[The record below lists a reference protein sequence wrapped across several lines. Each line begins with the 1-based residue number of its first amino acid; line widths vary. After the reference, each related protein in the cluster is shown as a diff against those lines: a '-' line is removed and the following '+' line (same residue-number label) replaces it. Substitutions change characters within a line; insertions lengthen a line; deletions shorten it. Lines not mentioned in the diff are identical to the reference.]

1 MAKSIINVLVNL
13 DTKKFNQQL
22 STTSGKFAKF
32 GGSAVKSM
40 AKVGAAFGGAAVVAG
55 AAFGKIAFS
64 AAETAATSNARIESI
79 ANSMG
84 LFGDKADEVSDRLI
98 NFAET
103 SARLTGVNQNVI
115 KEGQALLLTFGNIAE
130 SADEAGGAFDRA
142 TQLTMDLAAAGF
154 GSVTDNAKQ
163 LGKAL
168 NDPVKGLTALSRS
181 GITFTD
187 EQRNMIAA
195 MVEAGDMAG
204 AQNLILEE
212 MEAQV
217 GGTAEATANASD
229 QISVGFSQITERI
242 GLALLPAFTKLTDF
256 VLKRVIPGIENL
268 LDVFDKDGLSGVF
281 DELRNRVREALP
293 KVLATI
299 RQWGEAVFN
308 WYVGTFYPWLW
319 GQMQRAGAALVD
331 WIEPRIKP
339 TLRKLGEFVASAAN
353 WLIDTGLPTLV
364 DKLIELGDALV
375 AWIEPRIQPM
385 LRQLGKLLR
394 SLAEWVVTRALPR
407 LTRLAGRMG
416 KKLIEWA
423 FAIAPEILRGLGGM
437 IVALAGWVR
446 TEGLPKLG
454 EEGGKLFER
463 FTRWI
468 GRLPGRIKSGLWSMV
483 LAIGQWILDNGPRL
497 ARQGVKFAAEVVAG
511 IGERLPKVGLALL
524 GALNALRVWITEN
537 SARLAARGLQL
548 AVAFLKGVRD
558 KLTDID
564 TWKSIGRAMLNAATF
579 GLSGLGGVIGGAI
592 GDAFNSVFGGGGGGS
607 TFDDDGPEPMAR
619 GGLVMRPTVALVGE
633 AGPEMVIP
641 LEQLDDFTGPK
652 SSNQVHA
659 VTYNVTVNAGV
670 GDPGAIGQQVVETI
684 RAYERRNGAG
694 WRAA

>member
-22 STTSGKFAKF
+22 STTSSKFAKF
-32 GGSAVKSM
+32 GGNAVKSM

-64 AAETAATSNARIESI
+64 AAETAATSNARIQSI
-79 ANSMG
+79 ADSMG

-98 NFAET
+98 DFAET

-115 KEGQALLLTFGNIAE
+115 KEGQALLLTFGHLAE

-168 NDPVKGLTALSRS
+168 NDPIKGLTALSRS

-187 EQRNMIAA
+187 EQKNMIAA
-195 MVEAGDMAG
+195 MVEAGDIAS
-204 AQNLILEE
+204 AQNLILAE
-212 MEAQV
+212 METQV

-256 VLKRVIPGIENL
+256 VLKRVIPGIDRL
-268 LDVFDKDGLSGVF
+268 VDVFEADGLSGVF
-281 DELRNRVREALP
+281 DELRNQVRRALP

-299 RQWGEAVFN
+299 RQWGEAVFD

-319 GQMQRAGAALVD
+319 SQMQSAGAALVD

-339 TLRKLGEFVASAAN
+339 TIKKLGEWIGVAAN
-353 WLIDTGLPTLV
+353 WVINTGLPMLV
-364 DKLIELGDALV
+364 DKLVELGDALV

-385 LRQLGKLLR
+385 LRELGKLLGR
-394 SLAEWVVTRALPR
+394 LAEWVVTKALPR
-407 LTRLAGRMG
+407 LVVLAGRMG
-416 KKLIEWA
+416 LKLTEWA
-423 FAIAPEILRGLGGM
+423 FKLAPEILKGLGGM
-437 IVALAGWVR
+437 VVDLAGWVR
-446 TEGLPKLG
+446 DEGLPALG
-454 EEGGKLFER
+454 EQGEKLLAR

-468 GRLPGRIKSGLWSMV
+468 GKLPGAMIRGLWD
-483 LAIGQWILDNGPRL
+483 LIGSVGSWVRDNAWR
-497 ARQGVKFAAEVVAG
+497 F
-511 IGERLPKVGLALL
+511 
-524 GALNALRVWITEN
+524 
-537 SARLAARGLQL
+537 AARGSDLIGGL
-548 AVAFLKGVRD
+548 IEGIGDRLLGGFNFVSDVAKRFVNAIIDFINEHVIKRFNELVKFTVTIPIIGKEITVNPP
-558 KLTDID
+558 DID
-564 TWKSIGRAMLNAATF
+564 PIPPLAK
-579 GLSGLGGVIGGAI
+579 
-592 GDAFNSVFGGGGGGS
+592 
-607 TFDDDGPEPMAR
+607 
-619 GGLVMRPTVALVGE
+619 GGLVTQATLALVGE

-641 LEQLDDFTGPK
+641 LDRLDEFTRPADPTTVK
-652 SSNQVHA
+652 A
-659 VTYNVTVNAGV
+659 VTYAITVNAGV

-694 WRAA
+694 WRA